1 MAELDEYNRTNKFKK
16 LLKMSKI
23 DALIITNGNNMRY
36 LTTFMGGLGDGVVV
50 GTQDKIYL
58 ITDSRYEEEL
68 KPLNQKLFELVIT
81 RDYYQTAANIIKKNK
96 LNKVSFEDDIEFK
109 IFDLLDEIV
118 VANEFMPLPG
128 LVETMREIKTSDE
141 LAKLKKACDV
151 SIEAFNQL
159 LPKLHVGMTEIE
171 VANELD
177 YLAKKLGAQKASF
190 DTIVAS
196 GYRSAL
202 PHGEASDK
210 KIEAG
215 DLVTIDYGYYIDG
228 YTSDITRTIAF
239 GEIDP
244 ELLKIYDIVQ
254 VAQKKVIEK
263 VKHEQPLAILDQVG
277 RDYIT
282 TMGYGTQFNH
292 GMGHGIGLDIHEG
305 PNIGR
310 KSEDEMLVNNLLTI
324 EPGIYLPQKGG
335 VRIEDDIVVTKDGY
349 VNLTSALTTDLIV
362 INE

>member
-16 LLKMSKI
+16 ILKMSQI

-36 LTTFMGGLGDGVVV
+36 LTTFTGGTGDGVVV
-50 GTQDKIYL
+50 GTQGKIYL

-68 KPLNQKLFELVIT
+68 KALNHKLFELVIT

-96 LNKVSFEDDIEFK
+96 LKTVSFEDDMQFK
-109 IFDLLDEIV
+109 VFDLLDEIV
-118 VANEFMPLPG
+118 IANEFMPLPG
-128 LVETMREIKTSDE
+128 LIETMREIKTAEE
-141 LAKLKKACDV
+141 LTKIKKACDI
-151 SIEAFNQL
+151 SIEAFKQL
-159 LPKLHVGMTEIE
+159 LLKVHVGMTEIE

-177 YLAKKLGAQKASF
+177 YLARKLGAQKASF

-202 PHGEASDK
+202 PHGAASDK
-210 KIEAG
+210 KIEKG
-215 DLVTIDYGYYIDG
+215 DLVTIDYGYYVDG

-239 GEIDP
+239 GQIDA
-244 ELLKIYDIVQ
+244 ELLKIYDIVK
-254 VAQKKVIEK
+254 VAQAKVLEK
-263 VKHEQPLAILDQVG
+263 VAHERPLAILDQTG

-282 TMGYGTQFNH
+282 AMGYGKQFNH

-310 KSEDEMLVNNLLTI
+310 QSDDEMLANNLLTI
-324 EPGIYLPQKGG
+324 EPGIYLPTKGG
-335 VRIEDDIVVTKDGY
+335 VRIEDDIVVTKEGY
-349 VNLTSALTTDLIV
+349 LNLTAALTTDLIV
-362 INE
+362 IN